1 MIGAKK
7 VTAPDGT
14 TWHVGRQW
22 VPTKPTLWRPKKRE
36 KKKPERGGRGSSG
49 GDFFGGLG
57 LDSFDEGFLIVLA
70 LIAVVIV
77 VLLLVTVV
85 FPLLVIGF
93 EVLIVIVLLV
103 GGIAARLVFRKPWTI
118 RARASDGRELTWRA
132 PGFQRSGRVRDDAAA
147 ALALGQTEVQ
157 PSEAA

>member
-1 MIGAKK
+1 VIGAKK

-14 TWHVGRQW
+14 VWRVGRQW
-22 VPTKPTLWRPKKRE
+22 VPTKPTLWRPKKRQ
-36 KKKPERGGRGSSG
+36 KKPADKRSG
-49 GDFFGGLG
+49 GGGGGDLFPVG

-77 VLLLVTVV
+77 VILLVTVV
-85 FPLLVIGF
+85 FPIIVLGVEL
-93 EVLIVIVLLV
+93 LIVIVLLV

-118 RARASDGRELTWRA
+118 RARAQDGRELTWRA

-147 ALALGQTEVQ
+147 ALALGQTEVH
-157 PSEAA
+157 PSEAAP